1 MVAKGKKTKNPP
13 ILSHEFVIQN
23 HADIVACVAMV
34 FVVGLMFQVSSPLAS
49 VFIALHHNVSA
60 PVEIQPGVFQD
71 FTFYTAGIKDVSAV
85 FFYLLISIV
94 MHAII
99 QEYLLDKANKKLHL
113 SKVKH
118 AKFNES
124 GQLLAF
130 YIVSLFW
137 GGDIILRENLM
148 NVSALWEGY
157 PHNNM
162 TFLFKF
168 FFIIQIS
175 YWLHVFPE
183 LYFQKTKKED
193 MPPKIQYATLYL
205 IFITASYMFRFTRLS
220 LVLLV
225 VHYLAE
231 VVFHTCRIL
240 AYAEK
245 TSISSKLYKLGDLLF
260 VLARLSSVILTV
272 LTFWYGLAQAPMEQQ
287 VVDMAAGN
295 FNTGLFR
302 LNALVAVCLLQAW
315 LMWNFIMF
323 QVNFSFHC
331 SYLNFYIYLTYRS
344 RECVKLSHSLRP
356 MQPTLPRHVSLS
368 RRGPRQG
375 KPGRSRRMRGIQIC
389 PKLTKILRS
398 LSARGLQPNK
408 PPPDHAHLQ
417 LALYHGHQPGLAS
430 HV

>member
-1 MVAKGKKTKNPP
+1 MGTDRQSVRTSETIYQSGGMVAKGKKTKNPP

-34 FVVGLMFQVSSPLAS
+34 FVVGLMFQISSPAAL
-49 VFIALHHNVSA
+49 VFIALHHNVTV
-60 PVEIQPGVFQD
+60 PTEIQPGVFQD
-71 FTFYTAGIKDVSAV
+71 VLAYTQGPKDIPAI
-85 FFYLLISIV
+85 FFYLLISVV

-99 QEYLLDKANKKLHL
+99 QEYLLDKVNKKLHL
-113 SKVKH
+113 SKIKH

-124 GQLLAF
+124 GQLLSF
-130 YIVSLFW
+130 YLVSLVW
-137 GGDIILRENLM
+137 GGDIILRENLL
-148 NVSALWEGY
+148 NVSALWDGY

-175 YWLHVFPE
+175 YWLHIFPE

-245 TSISSKLYKLGDLLF
+245 TNISSKLYKLGDLLF

-323 QVNFSFHC
+323 QVKRMREAKSFAV
-331 SYLNFYIYLTYRS
+331 SNAANAAKARKSEQERAKARKARKEQEEERDTDLPEVDQDT
-344 RECVKLSHSLRP
+344 KKSLR
-356 MQPTLPRHVSLS
+356 QRVAA
-368 RRGPRQG
+368 
-375 KPGRSRRMRGIQIC
+375 K
-389 PKLTKILRS
+389 
-398 LSARGLQPNK
+398 
-408 PPPDHAHLQ
+408 
-417 LALYHGHQPGLAS
+417 
-430 HV
+430 

>member
-1 MVAKGKKTKNPP
+1 MGVFRGKEDKAFQGRMAVKGRRAGSKNPP
-13 ILSHEFVIQN
+13 IFSHEFVIQN

-99 QEYLLDKANKKLHL
+99 QEYLLDKVNKKLHL
-113 SKVKH
+113 SKIKH

-148 NVSALWEGY
+148 SVSALWDGY

-175 YWLHVFPE
+175 YWLHIFPE

-287 VVDMAAGN
+287 VIDLATGN

-323 QVNFSFHC
+323 QVKRMREAKSFTV
-331 SYLNFYIYLTYRS
+331 SNAANAAKARKSEQERAKARKARKEQEEERDTDLPEVDQDT
-344 RECVKLSHSLRP
+344 KKSLR
-356 MQPTLPRHVSLS
+356 QRVAA
-368 RRGPRQG
+368 
-375 KPGRSRRMRGIQIC
+375 K
-389 PKLTKILRS
+389 
-398 LSARGLQPNK
+398 
-408 PPPDHAHLQ
+408 
-417 LALYHGHQPGLAS
+417 
-430 HV
+430 

>member
-1 MVAKGKKTKNPP
+1 MGQLALASSEQARTRRASLTAQHQPEMVTKGKKTKNPP
-13 ILSHEFVIQN
+13 ILSHEFIIQN

-71 FTFYTAGIKDVSAV
+71 FTFYTAGVKDVSAV

-99 QEYLLDKANKKLHL
+99 QEYLLDKVNKKLHL
-113 SKVKH
+113 SKIKH

-137 GGDIILRENLM
+137 GGDIILRENLL
-148 NVSALWEGY
+148 NVSALWDGY

-175 YWLHVFPE
+175 YWLHIFPE

-193 MPPKIQYATLYL
+193 IPPKIQYATLYL
-205 IFITASYMFRFTRLS
+205 IFITAAYMFKFTRLS

-323 QVNFSFHC
+323 QVKRMREAKSFTV
-331 SYLNFYIYLTYRS
+331 SNAANAAKARKSEQERAKARKAKKEQEEERDTDLPEVDQDT
-344 RECVKLSHSLRP
+344 KKSLR
-356 MQPTLPRHVSLS
+356 QRVAA
-368 RRGPRQG
+368 
-375 KPGRSRRMRGIQIC
+375 K
-389 PKLTKILRS
+389 
-398 LSARGLQPNK
+398 
-408 PPPDHAHLQ
+408 
-417 LALYHGHQPGLAS
+417 
-430 HV
+430 

>member
-1 MVAKGKKTKNPP
+1 MGRASTDRQSVTWGETVYHSAGMVAKGKKTKNPP
-13 ILSHEFVIQN
+13 IFSHEFVIQN

-49 VFIALHHNVSA
+49 IFIALHHNVSV
-60 PVEIQPGVFQD
+60 PTEIQPGVFQD
-71 FTFYTAGIKDVSAV
+71 VLHYTQGFKDISAV
-85 FFYLLISIV
+85 FFYLLISVV

-99 QEYLLDKANKKLHL
+99 QEYLLDKVNKKLHL
-113 SKVKH
+113 SKIKH

-130 YIVSLFW
+130 YLVSLVW
-137 GGDIILRENLM
+137 GGDIILRENLLS
-148 NVSALWEGY
+148 VSALWDGY

-175 YWLHVFPE
+175 YWLHIFPE
-183 LYFQKTKKED
+183 LYFQKTKRED

-205 IFITASYMFRFTRLS
+205 VFIVAAYVLRFTRLS

-225 VHYLAE
+225 IHYLAE
-231 VVFHTCRIL
+231 AVFHTCRIL

-245 TSISSKLYKLGDLLF
+245 TNISNKLFKLGDLLF

-287 VVDMAAGN
+287 VVDLATGN

-323 QVNFSFHC
+323 QVKRMREAKSFTV
-331 SYLNFYIYLTYRS
+331 SNAANAAKARKARKEQEEERDTDLPEVDQDT
-344 RECVKLSHSLRP
+344 KKSLR
-356 MQPTLPRHVSLS
+356 QRV
-368 RRGPRQG
+368 
-375 KPGRSRRMRGIQIC
+375 
-389 PKLTKILRS
+389 
-398 LSARGLQPNK
+398 A
-408 PPPDHAHLQ
+408 A
-417 LALYHGHQPGLAS
+417 
-430 HV
+430 